1 LLAELRVQLIA
12 RDTAHATRSSIPFK
26 PFHSAPSLLSSHP
39 LPPRPEQFAAVEGP
53 FPVGVMKVS
62 ACSRLNCEFLSDFN
76 GFWLLFFVAD
86 FGFVHGRLQ
95 KVVLKLDLHD
105 DKQKQ
110 KALKVVSG
118 LQGVLAPLLIIPLRF
133 SVIALL
139 GYNHGGGGT
148 SGKDVNPLI
157 HI

>member
-1 LLAELRVQLIA
+1 
-12 RDTAHATRSSIPFK
+12 
-26 PFHSAPSLLSSHP
+26 
-39 LPPRPEQFAAVEGP
+39 
-53 FPVGVMKVS
+53 
-62 ACSRLNCEFLSDFN
+62 
-76 GFWLLFFVAD
+76 LLFLAD

-118 LQGVLAPLLIIPLRF
+118 LQGVLAPLLLIIPLPF